1 MGVDLAELVQRK
13 TIKLEDL
20 AGKVIAIDAY
30 NALYQYLSAIRQAD
44 GSPLMNRFGQ
54 ITSHLS
60 GLFYRTINF
69 LEIGIKP
76 IYVFD
81 GRPPSLKY
89 KEIEKR
95 RKMKEEAELS
105 YKEALEKGDIQA
117 AKSYAMRA
125 VKLTD
130 EMVEDAKK
138 LLNLMGIPIVQSP
151 SEGEAQAA
159 YLVKVNDAWACGSQ
173 DYDSLLYS
181 APRLVRNLTITGK
194 RKLPRV
200 DAYVEVLPELIVLQD
215 VISSLKITYEQ
226 LVEIGI
232 LIGTDYN
239 PEGFAGIGPKRALSL
254 ILTYGNLKN
263 VLSSLKIEYKEEYER
278 IKNLFMNPEVNKD
291 YKIEWKPPNEEGI
304 IDFLVGE
311 KDFSIERVK
320 NAIQRLKSAPIYK
333 KGQTGLEAWFG

>member
-1 MGVDLAELVQRK
+1 MGVDLADLVQRK
-13 TIKLEDL
+13 NIRLEDL

-60 GLFYRTINF
+60 GLFYRTINL

-76 IYVFD
+76 VYVFD

-89 KEIEKR
+89 REIER
-95 RKMKEEAELS
+95 RKKMKEEAES
-105 YKEALEKGDIQA
+105 KYREALEKGELQE

-130 EMVEDAKK
+130 EMVEDSKK
-138 LLNLMGIPIVQSP
+138 LLNLMGIPIIQSP

-159 YLVKVNDAWACGSQ
+159 YLTKVNDAWACASQ
-173 DYDSLLYS
+173 DYDSLLYG
-181 APRLVRNLTITGK
+181 AIRLVRNLTISGK

-200 DAYVEVLPELIVLQD
+200 ETYVEVLPELIVLQE
-215 VISSLKITYEQ
+215 VLSSLKITYEQ

-239 PEGFAGIGPKRALSL
+239 PEGFEGVGPKRALNL
-254 ILTYGNLKN
+254 ILTYKNLKN
-263 VLSSLKIEYKEEYER
+263 ALLSLKVEFKEEYER
-278 IKNLFMNPEVNKD
+278 IKRLFTEPEVNKD
-291 YKIEWKPPNEEGI
+291 YKIEWNMPDEKGI
-304 IDFLVGE
+304 IEFLVKD
-311 KDFSIERVK
+311 KDFSDERVK
-320 NAIQRLKSAPIYK
+320 NALQRLKTSPIYK
-333 KGQTGLEAWFG
+333 RDQSSLESWFR